1 MQLLLFLQL
10 LSSCLAGPGDLEQAL
25 KLLQEQQATQRQQ
38 QEMQTQLLLMLQ
50 QQQQNMQNQ
59 QQQQMQMLLPPPFMQ
74 VQPMQLP
81 PHPMQLPAQM
91 PPQMQIP
98 PQLPLPQFPPPIPF
112 LNRPGGRL
120 AGICSSRPFGP
131 VAAPPRDL
139 APVPPVEEI
148 EDEDDELEA
157 TPWFHC
163 PKPLAPAPPSKEAR
177 TLIKEQSFYKDFLEI
192 LPRKAP
198 SPRSPQMYLW
208 TIKAL
213 IA

>member
-59 QQQQMQMLLPPPFMQ
+59 QQQQMQMLLPPLFMQ

-81 PHPMQLPAQM
+81 PQMQLPPMQLPAQM

-98 PQLPLPQFPPPIPF
+98 SQLPRPQFPPIPF

-120 AGICSSRPFGP
+120 GICSSKPAGP
-131 VAAPPRDL
+131 VAAPLRDL
-139 APVPPVEEI
+139 APGSRRSRTTSWRQRRGSTA
-148 EDEDDELEA
+148 LNR
-157 TPWFHC
+157 
-163 PKPLAPAPPSKEAR
+163 LLLNRPA
-177 TLIKEQSFYKDFLEI
+177 
-192 LPRKAP
+192 RK
-198 SPRSPQMYLW
+198 LG
-208 TIKAL
+208 L
-213 IA
+213 